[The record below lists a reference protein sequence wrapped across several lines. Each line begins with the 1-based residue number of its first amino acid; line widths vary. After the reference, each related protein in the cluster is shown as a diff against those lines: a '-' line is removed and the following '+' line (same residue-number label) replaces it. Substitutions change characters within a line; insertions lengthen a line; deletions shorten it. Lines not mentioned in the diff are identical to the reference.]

1 MCEFKGSSR
10 APGGWN
16 NGVNHSN
23 DVLQA
28 RANVKNIKYEEV
40 YGIARL
46 ESDVVFNEVVQR
58 LQESKIRML
67 QEV

>member
-1 MCEFKGSSR
+1 MHALGRCVVI
-10 APGGWN
+10 N
-16 NGVNHSN
+16 IMMVN
-23 DVLQA
+23 QT
-28 RANVKNIKYEEV
+28 
-40 YGIARL
+40 RL